1 MLNKTR
7 FSQYRLM
14 WIYVFFDL
22 PTVTKNDMRVATKF
36 RKYLLEDG
44 FKMFQY
50 SIYIRHCTS
59 RENAK
64 VHEKRVKLNL
74 PAKGKIVILIVTD
87 KQFGMM
93 EIFHGQKTIPLPPA
107 VTQLELF

>member
-1 MLNKTR
+1 
-7 FSQYRLM
+7 M

-22 PTVTKNDMRVATKF
+22 PTQTKNQVRVATKF
-36 RKYLLEDG
+36 RKYLLKDG
-44 FKMFQY
+44 FNMFQF
-50 SIYIRHCTS
+50 SIYIRQCTS

-64 VHEKRVKLNL
+64 VHEKRVKKRL
-74 PAKGKIVILIVTD
+74 PSKGKIGILLVTD

-93 EIFHGQKTIPLPPA
+93 EIFHGPIQIPLPPP